1 MNLFCLLAIGW
12 ELLSI
17 GNCFV
22 HCNWLHLLSVGHC
35 YFHCNWLHLLSVGHC
50 FGQELQ
56 IEQEKR
62 KGEKKKKPKNA
73 AIEKP
78 NVQGFSR
85 VSKCNPKMV
94 YSRVLNTSLGPG
106 YNRILNAAQ
115 SGSVAVFCISLSL

>member
-35 YFHCNWLHLLSVGHC
+35 

-62 KGEKKKKPKNA
+62 KGEKKKKKPKNA
-73 AIEKP
+73 AIENP

-94 YSRVLNTSLGPG
+94 YSRVLKT
-106 YNRILNAAQ
+106 Q
-115 SGSVAVFCISLSL
+115 V